1 MYLSSLGPTVA
12 TTVSPTGSPPNVLL
26 SFRVSPLRTTWM
38 HIAGTLGA
46 LRGIYMNEGLTSL
59 WRGMGPTIVGVMPSR
74 AIYFSTYGAA
84 KGWLAGHLNEGQE
97 NALVHLGS
105 ALTAGVVTSTATN
118 PIWLVKTRMQLQS
131 GEAKGKGG
139 EAAKIGSGK
148 ALHPAASPPM
158 YRNSLHCLQVVAK
171 TEGLR
176 GLYKGLTASYL
187 GTVEGTIQW
196 VLYEKLKR
204 MRSLHRA
211 NHARPD
217 PAALTWTD
225 YFLTA
230 ASAKLVA
237 AIIAYPHEVLRTRLR
252 EDGGKYSGL
261 LQTALRI
268 LREEGPT
275 AYYGGMTAHL
285 MRVVPNSAIM
295 FFCYECIVLAYGRLA
310 P

>member
-1 MYLSSLGPTVA
+1 MT
-12 TTVSPTGSPPNVLL
+12 L
-26 SFRVSPLRTTWM
+26 SFRVSPLRATWM
-38 HIAGTLGA
+38 HIVGTLEA
-46 LRGIYMNEGLTSL
+46 LRGIYVNEGLTSL

-84 KGWLAGHLNEGQE
+84 KGWLAGNLNEGRE

-105 ALTAGVVTSTATN
+105 ALTAGIVTSTATN

-131 GEAKGKGG
+131 GEAKSRSKGG
-139 EAAKIGSGK
+139 SLGRTGGVAGGGGIGGK
-148 ALHPAASPPM
+148 AAGLALETPM

-187 GTVEGTIQW
+187 GTAEGTIQW

-204 MRSLHRA
+204 MRSQYRA
-211 NHARPD
+211 RHASSPSD
-217 PAALTWTD
+217 AAASLTWAD

-252 EDGGKYSGL
+252 EGGGKYTGL
-261 LQTALRI
+261 LQTAMRI

-295 FFCYECIVLAYGRLA
+295 FFCYECLVLAYGKFMQ
-310 P
+310 

>member
-1 MYLSSLGPTVA
+1 MAGP
-12 TTVSPTGSPPNVLL
+12 PPAMTL
-26 SFRVSPLRTTWM
+26 SFRASPLRTTWM
-38 HIAGTLGA
+38 HIAGTLEA
-46 LRGIYMNEGLTSL
+46 LRGIYVNEGLASL

-84 KGWLAGHLNEGQE
+84 KGWLAGNLNEGRE
-97 NALVHLGS
+97 NAWVHLGS
-105 ALTAGVVTSTATN
+105 ALTAGIVTSTATN

-131 GEAKGKGG
+131 GEGTNMSKGG
-139 EAAKIGSGK
+139 QIASGRTGGGGK
-148 ALHPAASPPM
+148 MAGLAMETPV
-158 YRNSLHCLQVVAK
+158 YRNSLHCLQMVAR

-187 GTVEGTIQW
+187 GTAEGTIQW

-204 MRSLHRA
+204 MRSQYRA
-211 NHARPD
+211 RHAPPNSD
-217 PAALTWTD
+217 GVASLTWAD

-252 EDGGKYSGL
+252 EGGHKYNGL
-261 LQTALRI
+261 LQTTMRI

-295 FFCYECIVLAYGRLA
+295 FFCYECLVLAYGKFM